1 MLQRDFWDFIKEEKA
16 TSIAGVPYTYEM
28 LRRLKF
34 FCMDLPYLKTMTQ
47 AGGKMNSAYVKE
59 YVDFA
64 EANNKRF
71 VVMYGQTEAS
81 PRMSYL
87 PHDKAV
93 DKYAS
98 IGIAIPGGKFS
109 LIDAGGDVIKDA
121 DVEGELVYEGENV
134 CWGYSEKRQDLQ
146 LGDENHGILYTGDI
160 AKRDVDGFFYIEG
173 RMKRFVKVMGNRCN
187 LDAVEQFV
195 KVITADCACVGV
207 DDRISVFVTQ
217 NGLEDDI
224 KHFLVAKTGFN
235 QSVFRVLVIAVIP
248 KSNSGKIQ
256 YPELQRML

>member
-1 MLQRDFWDFIKEEKA
+1 
-16 TSIAGVPYTYEM
+16 
-28 LRRLKF
+28 
-34 FCMDLPYLKTMTQ
+34 
-47 AGGKMNSAYVKE
+47 
-59 YVDFA
+59 
-64 EANNKRF
+64 
-71 VVMYGQTEAS
+71 
-81 PRMSYL
+81 
-87 PHDKAV
+87 
-93 DKYAS
+93 
-98 IGIAIPGGKFS
+98 
-109 LIDAGGDVIKDA
+109 
-121 DVEGELVYEGENV
+121 
-134 CWGYSEKRQDLQ
+134 
-146 LGDENHGILYTGDI
+146 
-160 AKRDVDGFFYIEG
+160 
-173 RMKRFVKVMGNRCN
+173 MKRFVKVMGNRCN